1 MVDKNGKTG
10 TAARPTYRPVK
21 TGLLDFDPNNPRF
34 GGGTHSMSQEQL
46 QQLLEKAPHYAREV
60 VPSLVENGFIPYE
73 PLVVREEGDRYVVIE
88 GNRRLAAVRYIIN
101 NPSEFSDEVRK
112 KFRRLPALV
121 FPSTATDAGHDDA
134 VRVYLGVHHLFG
146 FREWPPES
154 KAKFLDQN
162 IKTKKDLQKLA
173 REIGIQINE
182 FERYL
187 IPYRLR
193 KHAHKS
199 VGSVALK
206 DFWTLAEAMN
216 RADIKEY
223 INLETDDKTLE
234 VLNYD
239 ARKLKFLLGFLY
251 GTDGIE
257 KRIEETR
264 QIKILAKV
272 LGSKK
277 AAEALEK
284 GATLEVAMLYAQP
297 KQKTSLDLAEKLEN
311 LLKRILKL
319 RPKEPELGDILDILG
334 SYEKRLRL
342 LIKQ

>member
-1 MVDKNGKTG
+1 MVNEDGRTVSH
-10 TAARPTYRPVK
+10 ARPTYKPVR
-21 TGLLDFDPNNPRF
+21 TSRLDFDPNNPRF
-34 GGGTHSMSQEQL
+34 GGGTHSLSQDQL

-73 PLVVREEGDRYVVIE
+73 PLVVRQDGERYVVIE

-101 NPSEFSDEVRK
+101 NPDEFSEQVRK
-112 KFRRLPALV
+112 KFRRLPSLV
-121 FPSTATDAGHDDA
+121 FPSAATETSHDDA

-173 REIGIQINE
+173 REIGIQVNE

-193 KHAHKS
+193 KKAQKS
-199 VGSVALK
+199 VGSVAVK

-216 RADIKEY
+216 RAAIKEY
-223 INLETDDKTLE
+223 INLETDDKTLD
-234 VLNYD
+234 VLDYD
-239 ARKLKFLLGFLY
+239 PRKLKFLLGFLY

-264 QIKILAKV
+264 QIKTLAKV
-272 LGSKK
+272 LGSKR
-277 AAEALEK
+277 ASDALEK
-284 GATLEVAMLYAQP
+284 GASLEVAMLYVQP
-297 KQKTSLDLAEKLEN
+297 KKKTSLDLAEKLES

-319 RPKEPELGDILDILG
+319 RPQEPEVHDILEILEN
-334 SYEKRLRL
+334 YEEKLRI
-342 LIKQ
+342 LIK